1 MGVTK
6 RPDNKSITKE
16 DWNALVDYYLTIK
29 DIPDSIKNLE
39 DRVITHS
46 NIGYRYV
53 DGLETLEKYNSR
65 ISDVVNKIIKESMGK
80 SVKMNSKEQ
89 EVIDTDENVVK
100 SEVKRFEN
108 SHLVMSCSKCGGRYI
123 LEENIPKNGG
133 IQILL
138 PPTAS
143 SNLTL
148 KCKDCNNEM
157 SLFYVEA
164 VKKDNPEVKEKT
176 NESISEG
183 STTETTVV

>member
-1 MGVTK
+1 
-6 RPDNKSITKE
+6 
-16 DWNALVDYYLTIK
+16 
-29 DIPDSIKNLE
+29 
-39 DRVITHS
+39 
-46 NIGYRYV
+46 
-53 DGLETLEKYNSR
+53 
-65 ISDVVNKIIKESMGK
+65 MGK
-80 SVKMNSKEQ
+80 AVKMNSNKEIEDVK
-89 EVIDTDENVVK
+89 EVVEIPTKKE
-100 SEVKRFEN
+100 EVKRFEN
-108 SHLVMSCSKCGGRYI
+108 SCLVMSCSACGGRYI

>member
-1 MGVTK
+1 
-6 RPDNKSITKE
+6 
-16 DWNALVDYYLTIK
+16 
-29 DIPDSIKNLE
+29 
-39 DRVITHS
+39 
-46 NIGYRYV
+46 
-53 DGLETLEKYNSR
+53 
-65 ISDVVNKIIKESMGK
+65 MGK
-80 SVKMNSKEQ
+80 VVKMNSNNEIEDVKE
-89 EVIDTDENVVK
+89 VVETPIK
-100 SEVKRFEN
+100 KEEVKRFEN
-108 SHLVMSCSKCGGRYI
+108 SCLVMSCSKCGGRYI

-157 SLFYVEA
+157 SLFYVES
-164 VKKDNPEVKEKT
+164 VKKDNPEVKEEQA

>member
-1 MGVTK
+1 
-6 RPDNKSITKE
+6 
-16 DWNALVDYYLTIK
+16 
-29 DIPDSIKNLE
+29 
-39 DRVITHS
+39 
-46 NIGYRYV
+46 
-53 DGLETLEKYNSR
+53 
-65 ISDVVNKIIKESMGK
+65 MGK
-80 SVKMNSKEQ
+80 AVKMNSKEQ
-89 EVIDTDENVVK
+89 IEDVKVVDETINQK
-100 SEVKRFEN
+100 PKEDSVKRFEN
-108 SHLVMSCSKCGGRYI
+108 SHLVMSCSACGGRYI

-157 SLFYVEA
+157 SLFYVES
-164 VKKDNPEVKEKT
+164 VKKDNPEVKEEQA

>member
-1 MGVTK
+1 
-6 RPDNKSITKE
+6 
-16 DWNALVDYYLTIK
+16 
-29 DIPDSIKNLE
+29 
-39 DRVITHS
+39 
-46 NIGYRYV
+46 
-53 DGLETLEKYNSR
+53 
-65 ISDVVNKIIKESMGK
+65 MGK
-80 SVKMNSKEQ
+80 KVQMNSKEQ
-89 EVIDTDENVVK
+89 IEDVKVIDEVVK
-100 SEVKRFEN
+100 PKEEVKRFEN

-164 VKKDNPEVKEKT
+164 VKKDNPEVKETT